1 MSDGAD
7 MFVLCRANQKVLPT
21 TFPRA
26 GNSSGNVGLLRKSPK
41 GVK

>member
-1 MSDGAD
+1 MSS
-7 MFVLCRANQKVLPT
+7 FVVSGSLLARCG
-21 TFPRA
+21 A